1 MRRSSPVQDP
11 VKPSPDEKSPEP
23 PSAPAKRLAGE
34 VIAGRI
40 ISVLLT
46 LLVAAAAGWLLTPGS
61 YPQRMPQDDALGT
74 PAVGT
79 IRASRDYEILDT
91 EATRRRQS
99 DVEASQRPVYDYDD
113 TSSEEAAARI
123 RGAFQLMRQAA
134 SAVPEKAGAT
144 TEGAHR
150 REARPAPEKL
160 SLRQAFD
167 AHRDAFQGRLQIVLK
182 DDDFAA
188 LAESRFSEEVE
199 QQLVLLTAHGLTGK
213 VVADRELLAG
223 VADHALVA
231 RAMRDGEP
239 QGESLVA
246 DLGLVRDLAQT
257 REDVVRASAGLPPTI
272 GSKLRGAMLHVAL
285 AALRPTLELNQAET
299 QRRTDEARA
308 RVAPVFIPVK
318 RGEKIISDGER
329 VEKHHLLIFRGIRE
343 QTRALDVLSARI
355 GGGVL
360 ALFLVLLLWGYAHHG
375 VSGFRPTRKDAV
387 LLAVL
392 YLATLGIT
400 TLGLAAGDAL
410 HDRFPRLPPES
421 FYYLIPFAAG
431 ALMVRS
437 VLSAEIALLFSI
449 AAGASVGL
457 VAGRSIFFALY
468 AILTSVSASG
478 LAAHTSQRRRLFRVG
493 CSVGVLGAFFVLS
506 TGLFTGRASNDLASL
521 RTGGLIEL
529 GASALAAFAGNA
541 LLLPILVLVGLPL
554 VETVF
559 GYVTDVK
566 LLELANLNH
575 PALKELIVQAPGTY
589 HHSIIMG
596 SLVESA
602 ATAINANALLAR
614 VSAYYHDIGK
624 IRNPLYFAENQRGEN
639 KHEQLAPSMSAL
651 IVKRHV
657 TDGLEL
663 AAHWR
668 LPRVVS
674 DTIPQHHGTRFV
686 SYFWAKAQN
695 AAESDRAA
703 NGNGNGRG
711 PSARDEGPDESL
723 YRYAGPKPQS
733 REAALVMIADAC
745 EASARALEEPTAER
759 LRTLVQKRI
768 NEIFSEGQLDE
779 CELTLKDLNAIAAA
793 MVRALEAVYHS
804 RPEYPGR
811 AQLDRERVAPVLA
824 VKGQG

>member
-1 MRRSSPVQDP
+1 MRRSSSVQDP
-11 VKPSPDEKSPEP
+11 AKASPDAKSSEP
-23 PSAPAKRLAGE
+23 PSPPSRRLAGE
-34 VIAGRI
+34 EIVGRI
-40 ISVLLT
+40 ISILLT

-79 IRASRDYEILDT
+79 FRASRDYEILDT
-91 EATRRRQS
+91 DATRRRQAE
-99 DVEASQRPVYDYDD
+99 VEASQRPVYDYDD

-134 SAVPEKAGAT
+134 STVPERAGAT
-144 TEGAHR
+144 SEGASHR
-150 REARPAPEKL
+150 REARAAPEKL
-160 SLRQAFD
+160 SLRQTFD
-167 AHRDAFQGRLQIVLK
+167 ARRDAFQGRLQIALK

-188 LAESRFSEEVE
+188 LAESRFTEDVE

-213 VVADRELLAG
+213 VVADRELLMG

-257 REDVVRASAGLPPTI
+257 REDVVRASAGLPPAI
-272 GSKLRGAMLHVAL
+272 GPKLRSAMLHVAL

-299 QRRTDEARA
+299 QRRTDEVRA

-329 VEKHHLLIFRGIRE
+329 IETHHLLIFRGIRE
-343 QTRALDVLSARI
+343 QTRAFDVLSARI

-375 VSGFRPTRKDAV
+375 VAGFRPTRKDAV

-410 HDRFPRLPPES
+410 HDRFPHLPPES
-421 FYYLIPFAAG
+421 FYYLIPFAVG
-431 ALMVRS
+431 ALLVRS

-493 CSVGVLGAFFVLS
+493 SSVGVLGAFFVLA
-506 TGLFTGRASNDLASL
+506 TGFFTGRASNDLASL
-521 RTGGLIEL
+521 RPGGLIDL

-541 LLLPILVLVGLPL
+541 LLLPILVLIALPL

-703 NGNGNGRG
+703 NGNGRG
-711 PSARDEGPDESL
+711 PPARDEGPDESL
-723 YRYAGPKPQS
+723 YRYAGPKPQT

-811 AQLDRERVAPVLA
+811 TSIDRERVAPVLA